1 MNNMPQLTTNE
12 IAAIVIAVVALVV
25 IALVVWAFN
34 RRRTAK
40 LRAQFGPEYD
50 RTVAVVGSRS
60 TAENRLA
67 ERSERVH
74 KLVIRSLNSGERARY
89 IEEWGRV
96 QAHFVDAPAGAV
108 TEADQLLGDVMA
120 ACGYPMGDF
129 EQRAADISVDHPIVT
144 QNYRAA
150 HEIALRRASG
160 RATTEELRRAMIHY
174 RALFEELV
182 GMPASADARPVQ
194 VVEERIERTDDG
206 LHRRAS

>member
-1 MNNMPQLTTNE
+1 MNLPQLTANE
-12 IAAIVIAVVALVV
+12 IAAIVIGVVALVV
-25 IALVVWAFN
+25 IALIVWAFN

-50 RTVAVVGSRS
+50 RTVAAVGRRS
-60 TAENRLA
+60 VAEDRLA
-67 ERSERVH
+67 ARSERVH
-74 KLVIRSLNSGERARY
+74 KLVIRSLNSSERARY

-129 EQRAADISVDHPIVT
+129 EQRAADISVDHPVVT

-182 GMPASADARPVQ
+182 GMPDGLDSRHLQ
-194 VVEERIERTDDG
+194 VVEERVATTDYSQR
-206 LHRRAS
+206 RRAS

>member
-1 MNNMPQLTTNE
+1 MNTPQLTTNE
-12 IAAIVIAVVALVV
+12 IAVIVIAVVALVV
-25 IALVVWAFN
+25 IALIVWAFN

-50 RTVAVVGSRS
+50 RTLGAVGSRS
-60 TAENRLA
+60 AAENRLA
-67 ERSERVH
+67 ARSERVH
-74 KLVIRSLNSGERARY
+74 KLVIRSLNSIERARY

-120 ACGYPMGDF
+120 ACGYPIGDF
-129 EQRAADISVDHPIVT
+129 EQRAADISVDHPVVT

-150 HEIALRRASG
+150 HDIALRRASG

-182 GMPASADARPVQ
+182 EMPAATNSSPAV
-194 VVEERIERTDDG
+194 VVEEHIETTDYSPR
-206 LHRRAS
+206 RRAS

>member
-1 MNNMPQLTTNE
+1 MNNMSQLTTNE
-12 IAAIVIAVVALVV
+12 MFGIIAAVSFAV
-25 IALVVWAFN
+25 IALIVWAFN
-34 RRRTAK
+34 RRRTEK

-50 RTVAVVGSRS
+50 RTVGVVGSRS
-60 TAENRLA
+60 AAENRLA
-67 ERSERVH
+67 ARSERVH
-74 KLVIRSLNSGERARY
+74 KLVIRSLNSIERARY

-129 EQRAADISVDHPIVT
+129 EQRAADISVDHPVVT

-150 HEIALRRASG
+150 HDIAQRRANG

-182 GMPASADARPVQ
+182 EMPAAINSSPVV
-194 VVEERIERTDDG
+194 VVEERIETTDYSPR
-206 LHRRAS
+206 RRAS

>member
-1 MNNMPQLTTNE
+1 VNHMPQLTTNQ
-12 IAAIVIAVVALVV
+12 IAAIVIALVALVI
-25 IALVVWAFN
+25 IALIIWAFN

-50 RTVAVVGSRS
+50 RTVALAGSRS
-60 TAENRLA
+60 TAESRLA
-67 ERSERVH
+67 ARSERVH

-89 IEEWGRV
+89 IDEWGRV

-144 QNYRAA
+144 QNYRSA

-182 GMPASADARPVQ
+182 GMPDGLDSRPVQ
-194 VVEERIERTDDG
+194 VVEERSETTVISPR
-206 LHRRAS
+206 RRAS

>member
-1 MNNMPQLTTNE
+1 MNTSQLTTNE
-12 IAAIVIAVVALVV
+12 IAVIVIAVVALVV
-25 IALVVWAFN
+25 IALIVWAFN

-50 RTVAVVGSRS
+50 RTVGVVGSRS
-60 TAENRLA
+60 AAEDRLA
-67 ERSERVH
+67 ARSERVH
-74 KLVIRSLNSGERARY
+74 KLVIRTLTSIERARY

-129 EQRAADISVDHPIVT
+129 EQRAADISVDHPVVT

-150 HEIALRRASG
+150 HAIALRRSSG
-160 RATTEELRRAMIHY
+160 LATTEELRRAMIHY

-182 GMPASADARPVQ
+182 EMPAAINSSPVV
-194 VVEERIERTDDG
+194 VVEERIETTDFPR
-206 LHRRAS
+206 RRAS

>member
-1 MNNMPQLTTNE
+1 MNMPQLTTNE
-12 IAAIVIAVVALVV
+12 MIAIIAVVALVI
-25 IALVVWAFN
+25 IALIVWGFN
-34 RRRTAK
+34 RRRSAQ
-40 LRAQFGPEYD
+40 LRAKFGPEYD
-50 RTVAVVGSRS
+50 RTVAVVGRQSV
-60 TAENRLA
+60 AEDRLA
-67 ERSERVH
+67 ARSERVH
-74 KLVIRSLNSGERARY
+74 KLVIRSLNSIERARN

-96 QAHFVDAPAGAV
+96 QSHFVDAPAGAV

-182 GMPASADARPVQ
+182 GMPDGVGSAT
-194 VVEERIERTDDG
+194 VVEERIERADVSPR
-206 LHRRAS
+206 RRAS

>member
-1 MNNMPQLTTNE
+1 MTMPQLTTNQD
-12 IAAIVIAVVALVV
+12 IAIVAVIAGIVV
-25 IALVVWAFN
+25 IALIIWAFN
-34 RRRTAK
+34 RRRTEK
-40 LRAQFGPEYD
+40 LRAKFGPEYD
-50 RTVAVVGSRS
+50 RTVAVVGRRS
-60 TAENRLA
+60 VAEDRLA
-67 ERSERVH
+67 ARSERVH
-74 KLVIRSLNSGERARY
+74 KLVIRSLNAGERARY
-89 IEEWGRV
+89 VEEWGRV

-129 EQRAADISVDHPIVT
+129 EQRAEDISVDHPVVT

-182 GMPASADARPVQ
+182 GMPAAVESRPVA
-194 VVEERIERTDDG
+194 VIEERRIDRDDISP
-206 LHRRAS
+206 RRRVS